1 MLIGWGLGAV
11 VSLVLLLP
19 PALGVIDGQILML
32 EHVRSSAIAPLGIM
46 MDVMSQLTRKF
57 GPELNRDTVGNVQK
71 AGFRLAADRKR
82 PSRYREDERGGEG
95 RRPEGGRRPG
105 GRSLGRADRADDRVE
120 RHDQIRRFFPRAGA
134 DPLDRSA
141 APSRPCLGDA
151 ASSQSATRRGD
162 LRFSKQFRFS
172 FDSGVV
178 TLTFRS
184 FLTAEL
190 LDFESGERFKA
201 LQTDH

>member
-71 AGFRLAADRKR
+71 AGFRLAA
-82 PSRYREDERGGEG
+82 PI
-95 RRPEGGRRPG
+95 
-105 GRSLGRADRADDRVE
+105 RSSTSPPPP
-120 RHDQIRRFFPRAGA
+120 HPI
-134 DPLDRSA
+134 
-141 APSRPCLGDA
+141 
-151 ASSQSATRRGD
+151 
-162 LRFSKQFRFS
+162 KQRNC
-172 FDSGVV
+172 
-178 TLTFRS
+178 
-184 FLTAEL
+184 
-190 LDFESGERFKA
+190 
-201 LQTDH
+201 